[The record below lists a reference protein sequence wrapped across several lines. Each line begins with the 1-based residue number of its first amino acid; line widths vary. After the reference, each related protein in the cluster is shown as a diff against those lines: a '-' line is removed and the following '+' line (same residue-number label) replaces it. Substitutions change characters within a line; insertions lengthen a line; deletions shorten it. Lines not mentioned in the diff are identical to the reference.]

1 MTMDGP
7 TFFFKKLKMKRVS
20 SFICV
25 YVVRFNVVADVF
37 HSLIYTPDPVHL
49 MTFREIAEPNL
60 LDRLFIRTAQIS
72 FFGIYTVVYALSP
85 ATAHRMI
92 GYIEE
97 EAIHSYTHFIDE
109 VEAGNI
115 PNVPAPKLAIQ
126 YWNLDEKAKLKDLL
140 FAIRDDE
147 MEHRDVNH
155 NFADQILSVPSSTP
169 HGHS

>member
-1 MTMDGP
+1 M
-7 TFFFKKLKMKRVS
+7 
-20 SFICV
+20 
-25 YVVRFNVVADVF
+25 VRFNVVADVF